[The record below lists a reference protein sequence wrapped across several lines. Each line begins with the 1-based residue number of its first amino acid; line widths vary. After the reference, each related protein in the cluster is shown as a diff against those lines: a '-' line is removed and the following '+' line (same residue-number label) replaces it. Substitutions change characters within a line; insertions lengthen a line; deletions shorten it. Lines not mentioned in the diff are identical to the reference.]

1 VNKTKTKAGTIVWT
15 SIIGSKATNEARIAW
30 SRFDSNTGAEDPL
43 SETIP
48 SLEIPGL
55 GMNGFNAAA
64 SRTAIGLAVN
74 LPQFRIN
81 DTYQVTDAFTYISGK
96 HTWKFGVDLR
106 RTDVKSF
113 FFPTVRGRLVYS
125 SPPPA
130 AGQPVSIQ
138 NFIDDIAQTATIN
151 LPLAGGDTIGFYR
164 WHEYYFFVQDQWKI
178 WTNFTLSYGVRYE
191 YPGDSFGFLKD
202 LNQRILAAN
211 GNNPAFALNPVPGT
225 DTNNWMPRI
234 GFNWNP
240 RTSDRGILG
249 FITGGDR
256 MVIRGGYA
264 RSYDANFI
272 NINLNVASSFPFV
285 AAQNVS
291 TTGAFVNI
299 QNTTVPNVAQPN
311 RLVRTVVS
319 EDFRAPAADQISL
332 EIQRELNRDTIM
344 RVGYVRT
351 RGTGLFQTVDGNPCT
366 PGLICRIVAGNPNFG
381 NRINPNLETVR
392 LRTNSG
398 SSTYDALQVS
408 LDKRLSNNF
417 SAGIHYTWSTFIDDG
432 SEIFNPS
439 SAEVAVAQDSFN
451 RRADRGRSSYDRP
464 HRLTGNFVYEL
475 PFYRNQQGFV
485 GKVLGGWQI
494 NSLFTFQSGAPFS
507 VFLGSDPTC
516 AVCGIDG
523 LVGNPI
529 RANLNTTLNL
539 SSMSIS
545 QIRKA
550 GGASL
555 FRGLDPGQRV
565 GNSGRNILRAD
576 GIKNVD
582 FGIMKNT
589 RITER
594 IRAQFRAD
602 MFNAFNLR
610 NYGIPNATITSGAN
624 FLNEGATNGGN
635 RRIHL
640 GARLVF

>member
-1 VNKTKTKAGTIVWT
+1 M
-15 SIIGSKATNEARIAW
+15 
-30 SRFDSNTGAEDPL
+30 

-74 LPQFRIN
+74 LPQFRTN
-81 DTYQVTDAFTYISGK
+81 DTYQVKDDLSIVSGN
-96 HTWKFGVDLR
+96 HTMKFGVDLR

-125 SPPPA
+125 SPATPP
-130 AGQPVSIQ
+130 GQPTNIQ

-164 WHEYYFFVQDQWKI
+164 WYEYYFYGQDEWRI
-178 WTNFTLSYGVRYE
+178 RPNFTLTYGLRYE
-191 YPGDSFGFLKD
+191 YPGDSFKFLKD

-211 GNNPAFALNPVPGT
+211 GNNQAFALNPVPQT

-240 RTSDRGILG
+240 QTSSRGILG
-249 FITGGDR
+249 FITGGDKL
-256 MVIRGGYA
+256 VIRGGYA

-285 AAQNVS
+285 AAQNVAVN
-291 TTGAFVNI
+291 GAFVNL
-299 QNTTVPNVAQPN
+299 QNTTVPNVGQPN

-319 EDFRAPAADQISL
+319 EDFRAPASDQFSL
-332 EIQRELNRDTIM
+332 EMQRELTRDSVL

-366 PGLICRIVAGNPNFG
+366 PGLNCRGTNFG
-381 NRINPNLETVR
+381 NRINPNLETIR

-408 LDKRLSNNF
+408 FDKRLSNNF
-417 SAGIHYTWSTFIDDG
+417 SAGFHYTWSAFIDDG

-439 SAEVAVAQDSFN
+439 SAEVAVAQDSFD
-451 RRADRGRSSYDRP
+451 RRSERARSSYDRP
-464 HRLTGNFVYEL
+464 HRFTGNFVYEL
-475 PFYRNQQGFV
+475 PFYRSQQGFA
-485 GKVLGGWQI
+485 GKFLGGWQV
-494 NSLFTFQSGAPFS
+494 NSGFTLQSGAPFT
-507 VFLGSDPTC
+507 VFLGSDPAC

-523 LVGNPI
+523 LVGNPV
-529 RANLNTTLNL
+529 RPNLNTTLDL
-539 SSMSIS
+539 SSMT
-545 QIRKA
+545 IREIREA
-550 GGASL
+550 GGAAL

-565 GNSGRNILRAD
+565 GNAGRNILRAD
-576 GIKNVD
+576 GIVNVD
-582 FGIMKNT
+582 IGIMKNT

-594 IRAQFRAD
+594 VRAQIRAD

-610 NYGIPNATITSGAN
+610 NYGIPTATITAGAN

-635 RRIHL
+635 RRVIL
-640 GARLVF
+640 GVRLVF